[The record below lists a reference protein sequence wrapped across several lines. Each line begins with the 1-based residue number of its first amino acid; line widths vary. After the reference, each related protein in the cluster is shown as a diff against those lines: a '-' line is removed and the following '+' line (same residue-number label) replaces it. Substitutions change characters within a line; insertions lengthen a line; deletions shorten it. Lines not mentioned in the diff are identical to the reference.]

1 MKAMILAAGVGS
13 RLQPL
18 TNGKPKAL
26 IPVGGVPMIEHII
39 LKIKAA
45 GFDCI
50 VINIHHLSEQVIDFL
65 SSKHN
70 FGVTVELS
78 DERSY
83 LLETGGGIKQAR
95 RLLDGKE
102 PFLVHNVDM
111 FTDVDLTAMYR
122 AHVDS
127 NALATL
133 LVNQRNSSR
142 QLLFNREGWLSGW
155 RNRETGEVKSHFP
168 HFDPS
173 KYLEYAFGGV
183 HVISPEIFRI
193 MEDWTGR
200 FSIINFYLSIC
211 PKYPIRF
218 YTEDN
223 IQLIDAGK
231 PEGLEAAEQWL
242 LSSGKRH

>member
-183 HVISPEIFRI
+183 HVISPEIFRL

-231 PEGLEAAEQWL
+231 PEELEAAEQWL

>member
-45 GFDCI
+45 GFNCI

>member
-45 GFDCI
+45 GFNCI

-183 HVISPEIFRI
+183 HVISPEIFRL